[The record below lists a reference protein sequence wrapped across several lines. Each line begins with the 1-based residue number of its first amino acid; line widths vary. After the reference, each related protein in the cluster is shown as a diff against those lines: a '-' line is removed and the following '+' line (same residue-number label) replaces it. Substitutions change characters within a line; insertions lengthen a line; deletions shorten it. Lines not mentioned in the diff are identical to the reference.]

1 MARSRA
7 EKRKAAGAPPAR
19 IRSVSSPH
27 PNRARLSVRLRGLP
41 ALIGA
46 QISLHSA
53 ITGMR
58 MAGPLLLL
66 QSGAPAWQVGVL
78 FASFG
83 IGPLLVAWRVGRYV
97 DTHGYRPPMALA
109 LGLALAATLGAW
121 LASLFDANV
130 RLLMLCVAGA
140 VGGAAANAGLIT
152 VQRTAAR
159 MATDTVTLRGHF
171 AWVGLAPSASNV
183 CGPVAAGVLLDL
195 AGARIALL
203 AMAGFTLLAYV
214 LARLATPPAAPDAA
228 SRTGG
233 TTLAALLRNPVVR
246 RMMVIDL
253 LASGGWD
260 AHTFIVP
267 TLGHARGLSATAIG
281 AILGVYAAGV
291 VLVRTVMPW
300 VAHRL
305 TESRTLAA
313 SMGLTALLFALYPL
327 DDSALTMAVLALG
340 LGMSIGI
347 AQPMILSAMHQ
358 AVAESERG
366 GVLALRTIWVNVHAI
381 VLPVGLAAAVA
392 TVGPSAV
399 LWTIAGVIGT
409 GVRAARA
416 PGR

>member
-1 MARSRA
+1 
-7 EKRKAAGAPPAR
+7 
-19 IRSVSSPH
+19 
-27 PNRARLSVRLRGLP
+27 
-41 ALIGA
+41 
-46 QISLHSA
+46 
-53 ITGMR
+53 
-58 MAGPLLLL
+58 
-66 QSGAPAWQVGVL
+66 
-78 FASFG
+78 
-83 IGPLLVAWRVGRYV
+83 
-97 DTHGYRPPMALA
+97 
-109 LGLALAATLGAW
+109 
-121 LASLFDANV
+121 
-130 RLLMLCVAGA
+130 
-140 VGGAAANAGLIT
+140 
-152 VQRTAAR
+152 
-159 MATDTVTLRGHF
+159 MATDTATLRGHF

-183 CGPVAAGVLLDL
+183 CGPLAAGLLLDL

-228 SRTGG
+228 SRTAG

-253 LASGGWD
+253 LATGGWD

-291 VLVRTVMPW
+291 VLVRTAMPW

-358 AVAESERG
+358 GVAESERG

-381 VLPVGLAAAVA
+381 MLPVGLAAALA
-392 TVGPSAV
+392 AVGPSAV
-399 LWTIAGVIGT
+399 LWTIAGVIGA
-409 GVRAARA
+409 GVRAARP